1 MVAINILGALGTQLF
16 PPQYVGLLGF
26 LPIILGRKAWFDY
39 HNKEKTKAIGA
50 DNIGVY
56 IPVFSQYDLVDF
68 FTTLIIF
75 AGMIYLWCYIGHHIA
90 NISYVRKK

>member
-39 HNKEKTKAIGA
+39 HNKEKTKANGA

-75 AGMIYLWCYIGHHIA
+75 ACMIYLWCYIGHQIA